1 MSSRR
6 MNNIEVLSKQLKS
19 LQITEEASSNYEWTD
34 TEMSVAPTPEV
45 SNKNIQAEMPKNVV
59 LDPKWFDSDQ
69 MKFED

>member
-1 MSSRR
+1 
-6 MNNIEVLSKQLKS
+6 
-19 LQITEEASSNYEWTD
+19 
-34 TEMSVAPTPEV
+34 MSVAPTPEV